1 MDKFP
6 ILDKEG
12 VRGRSGST
20 DLTEKCDADTRR
32 LDVPKASLREISAEW
47 DF

>member
-12 VRGRSGST
+12 VRGRSGF
-20 DLTEKCDADTRR
+20 TEKWDADTRR